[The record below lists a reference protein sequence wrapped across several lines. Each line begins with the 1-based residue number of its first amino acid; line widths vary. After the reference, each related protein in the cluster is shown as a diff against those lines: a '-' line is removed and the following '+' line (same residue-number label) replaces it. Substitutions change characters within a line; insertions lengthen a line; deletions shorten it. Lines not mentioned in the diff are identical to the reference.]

1 MSGLGLGGYASSDED
16 DDSSALEVLPDPV
29 SKQEAGSSKPWSN
42 DSVKDKDIATKED
55 LDGNADAA
63 VANYGPMVGPSMPE
77 QVDDN
82 RSVEQEEPSPD
93 PQQHMSERETIHYL
107 TQATYPMTSIPS
119 SPPGSPDP
127 AIDAKFKRFLE
138 LKSKGIHFN
147 EDLANKSTFRNPG
160 LQASMMAR
168 MGLEG
173 DDQYKTSL
181 PLDVWDPTGFPSSAY
196 KEELLRSQH
205 SQREQEQA
213 AKKSLSAAG
222 KRTINFTP
230 AGTSGTSSRESTPGI
245 PNKRKR
251 H

>member
-1 MSGLGLGGYASSDED
+1 MSGLGLGGYASSDEE
-16 DDSSALEVLPDPV
+16 DDSSAPEALPKHA
-29 SKQEAGSSKPWSN
+29 SEQEAGSSTPWAN
-42 DSVKDKDIATKED
+42 GSVKGKEVITIKA
-55 LDGNADAA
+55 LDSDANAA
-63 VANYGPMVGPSMPE
+63 VANTGPMVGPSMPE

-82 RSVEQEEPSPD
+82 RSIEQEMPLPE

-107 TQATYPMTSIPS
+107 TQVTHPMTSIPS

-127 AIDAKFKRFLE
+127 AIDAKFNRFLE

-147 EDLANKSTFRNPG
+147 EDLANKSTFRNPA

-168 MGLEG
+168 MGIEG

-213 AKKSLSAAG
+213 TKKSLSAAG

-230 AGTSGTSSRESTPGI
+230 AGTSRTSSRESTPGI